1 MPKAYSHKMNIKKV
15 IPILEWLPNYN
26 ISFFKGDLVAGITV
40 GIILIPQGIAYALI
54 AGLPPIYGLY
64 CALVPQ
70 VMYTIFGSSR
80 QVAIGPVA
88 MDSLIVATGVST
100 LALAGSE
107 SYISIAILLALMV
120 GAIQFILGVF
130 SLGFIVNFLSKP
142 VITGFT
148 SAVALIIGL
157 NQFRNLLGVDFIQ
170 SDQIQYVIEDI
181 WLQIASFNH
190 HTTIIGLFSVLI
202 IIIFRK
208 INKKIPN
215 ALIVVVIGILIM
227 KYFGNS
233 LSDVSI
239 VKDIPSGL
247 PLFGIPDFDVDQ
259 IKELFPIALTLVMVG
274 YLETISIGKSLE
286 AKQDEYRIRP
296 NQELIALGLSNM
308 VGSLFK
314 AYPSTSSFSR
324 SAINQESGAKTGMAA
339 LISVVMVMV
348 TLLFLTPLFYHL
360 PKTVLAAIIIVAV
373 FNLINIK
380 EGHFLWKANKLDF
393 WLMIS
398 TFLATLLLGIEFGI
412 VVGVGLSLIV
422 LIFRTSRPYIAELGK
437 VPDSNFYRNK
447 NRFEEVILED
457 DILVFRFDAQLFY
470 ANANYFRDN
479 LDEMASK
486 KGKAL
491 KLIVLDAESIN
502 RVDSTGLEMLKERI
516 KFYKKKDVV
525 FYFAGVKGPVRDD
538 LFRSGVL
545 QIIDINHFF
554 MRVNQ
559 AVKYYKTGDRKH
571 QEKYAKYIHQA
582 YK

>member
-1 MPKAYSHKMNIKKV
+1 MNIKKLV
-15 IPILEWLPNYN
+15 PILDWLPNYN
-26 ISFFKGDLVAGITV
+26 TSLFKGDLIAGITV

-70 VMYTIFGSSR
+70 VMYAIFGSSR

-120 GAIQFILGVF
+120 GAIQFIMGVF

-157 NQFRNLLGVDFIQ
+157 NQFRNLFGVDIIQ
-170 SDQIQYVIEDI
+170 SDQIQIIIEDI
-181 WLQIASFNH
+181 WLQINNFNPY
-190 HTTIIGLFSVLI
+190 TTSIGLISALL

-215 ALIVVVIGILIM
+215 ALIVVVLGVLIM

-233 LSDVSI
+233 FTEVAI

-247 PLFGIPDFDVDQ
+247 PKFGFPEFDIPLLR
-259 IKELFPIALTLVMVG
+259 ELLPIALTLVMVG
-274 YLETISIGKSLE
+274 YLEIISIGKSLE
-286 AKQDEYRIRP
+286 AKQDVYRIRP
-296 NQELIALGLSNM
+296 NQELIALGISNM

-339 LISVVMVMV
+339 LISVVMVV
-348 TLLFLTPLFYHL
+348 ITLLFLTPLFYHL
-360 PKTVLAAIIIVAV
+360 PQTVLAAIIIVAV
-373 FNLINIK
+373 FGLINFK
-380 EGHFLWKANKLDF
+380 EAVFLWKANQLDF
-393 WLMIS
+393 CLMFA
-398 TFLATLLLGIEFGI
+398 TFLATLLLGIEQGI
-412 VVGVGLSLIV
+412 IIGVSLSLII
-422 LIFRTSRPYIAELGK
+422 LIFRTSRPYVAELGK
-437 VPDSNFYRNK
+437 VPDANFYRNK
-447 NRFEEVILED
+447 ERFSEVIID
-457 DILVFRFDAQLFY
+457 KDILVFRFDAQLFY
-470 ANANYFRDN
+470 ANSNYFRDK
-479 LDEMASK
+479 LDEMVLK
-486 KGKAL
+486 KGSAL

-502 RVDSTGLEMLKERI
+502 RVDSTGVEMLKERI
-516 KFYKKKDVV
+516 RFCQKKGIF

-538 LFRSGVL
+538 LFRSGIL
-545 QIIDINHFF
+545 EIIDLSHFF
-554 MRVNQ
+554 MRANQ
-559 AVKYYKTGDRKH
+559 AVKFYKTGDRAY
-571 QEKYAKYIHQA
+571 QEKYAKYIHQS
-582 YK
+582 YD

>member
-1 MPKAYSHKMNIKKV
+1 MNIKKI

-26 ISFFKGDLVAGITV
+26 KSLFKGDLVAGITV

-70 VMYTIFGSSR
+70 VLYAIFGSSR

-100 LALAGSE
+100 LALAGSD

-120 GAIQFILGVF
+120 GAIQFIMGIF

-148 SAVALIIGL
+148 SAVALIIGF
-157 NQFRNLLGVDFIQ
+157 NQFRNLFGVDFIQ
-170 SDQIQYVIEDI
+170 SDQIQVVLEDI
-181 WLQIASFNH
+181 WLQISSYNY
-190 HTTIIGLFSVLI
+190 HTTIIGLVSVIVI
-202 IIIFRK
+202 ILFRK

-215 ALIVVVIGILIM
+215 ALIVVIIGILIM
-227 KYFGNS
+227 KYFGKS
-233 LSDVSI
+233 FGDVSI

-247 PLFGIPDFDVDQ
+247 PFFGVPEFEVDQ
-259 IKELFPIALTLVMVG
+259 IKELLPIAFTLVMVG

-296 NQELIALGLSNM
+296 NQELIALGLANM

-339 LISVVMVMV
+339 LISVVMVIF

-360 PKTVLAAIIIVAV
+360 PKTILAAIIIVAV
-373 FNLINIK
+373 FGLVNIK
-380 EGHFLWKANKLDF
+380 EAAFLWKANHLDF
-393 WLMIS
+393 WLMFA
-398 TFLATLLLGIEFGI
+398 TFIATLLLGIEYGI
-412 VVGVGLSLIV
+412 IVGVGLSLIV
-422 LIFRTSRPYIAELGK
+422 LIFRTSRPYVAELGK
-437 VPDSNFYRNK
+437 VPNSNFYRNK
-447 NRFEEVILED
+447 NRFEEVIIKN

-470 ANANYFRDN
+470 ANSSYFRDK
-479 LDEMASK
+479 LDEMTDK
-486 KGKAL
+486 KGDTL

-502 RVDSTGLEMLKERI
+502 RVDSTGVEMLKERI
-516 KFYKKKDVV
+516 KYYKKRGIT
-525 FYFAGVKGPVRDD
+525 FFFAGVKGPVRDD
-538 LFRSGVL
+538 LFKSGIL
-545 QIIDINHFF
+545 SIIDINHFF
-554 MRVNQ
+554 MRAND
-559 AVKYYKTGDRKH
+559 AVKFHKTGDRKQ

-582 YK
+582 YN

>member
-1 MPKAYSHKMNIKKV
+1 MNIKKI

-26 ISFFKGDLVAGITV
+26 AKLFKGDLVAGITV

-70 VMYTIFGSSR
+70 VMYAIFGSSR

-120 GAIQFILGVF
+120 GTIQLVLGIF

-148 SAVALIIGL
+148 SAVALTIGL
-157 NQFRNLLGVDFIQ
+157 NQFRNLLGVDFVQ
-170 SDQIQYVIEDI
+170 SDQIQIILEDI
-181 WLQIASFNH
+181 WLQISEFNS
-190 HTTIIGLFSVLI
+190 HTTIIGLISAAI
-202 IIIFRK
+202 IIVFRK

-215 ALIVVVIGILIM
+215 ALIVVVLGIITI
-227 KYFGNS
+227 KYFGKS
-233 LSDVSI
+233 FADVAI

-247 PLFGIPDFDVDQ
+247 PKFGVPDLDFDQ
-259 IKELFPIALTLVMVG
+259 MRELLPIALTLVMVG

-314 AYPSTSSFSR
+314 AYVTTSSFSR
-324 SAINQESGAKTGMAA
+324 SAINQESGARTGMAA
-339 LISVVMVMV
+339 LVSVVMVV
-348 TLLFLTPLFYHL
+348 ITLLFLTPLFYHL

-373 FNLINIK
+373 FGLINFK
-380 EGHFLWKANKLDF
+380 EAAFLWKANVLDF
-393 WLMIS
+393 WLM
-398 TFLATLLLGIEFGI
+398 LATFIATLTFGIEYGI
-412 VVGVGLSLIV
+412 MVGVGLSLII
-422 LIFRTSRPYIAELGK
+422 LIYRTSRPYVTELGK
-437 VPDSNFYRNK
+437 VPNSNFYRNK
-447 NRFEEVILED
+447 NRFEEVIIED
-457 DILVFRFDAQLFY
+457 DVLVFRFDAQLFY
-470 ANANYFRDN
+470 ANSSYFRDN
-479 LDEMASK
+479 LDEMATK
-486 KGKAL
+486 KGTAL
-491 KLIVLDAESIN
+491 KLIVIDAESIN
-502 RVDSTGLEMLKERI
+502 RVDSTGVEMLKERVR
-516 KFYKKKDVV
+516 FYQKKGVT

-538 LFRSGVL
+538 LFRSGIL
-545 QIIDINHFF
+545 DIININHFF
-554 MRVNQ
+554 MRANQ
-559 AVKYYKTGDRKH
+559 AVKFYKTGDRKH

>member
-1 MPKAYSHKMNIKKV
+1 MNIKKI

-26 ISFFKGDLVAGITV
+26 TSLFKGDLVAGITV

-70 VMYTIFGSSR
+70 VMYAIFGSSR

-120 GAIQFILGVF
+120 GTIQFILGIF

-157 NQFRNLLGVDFIQ
+157 NQFRNLFGVDFFQ
-170 SDQIQYVIEDI
+170 SDQIQYIIIDI
-181 WLQIASFNH
+181 WEQFSTYNA
-190 HTTIIGLFSVLI
+190 HTTIIGLLSVI
-202 IIIFRK
+202 TIIIFRK

-215 ALIVVVIGILIM
+215 ALIVVILGILTM
-227 KYFGNS
+227 KFFGSSFN
-233 LSDVSI
+233 DVSI
-239 VKDIPSGL
+239 VKEIPSGL
-247 PLFGIPDFDVDQ
+247 PFFVVPEFEIDQ
-259 IKELFPIALTLVMVG
+259 MKELLPIALTLVMVG
-274 YLETISIGKSLE
+274 FLETISIGKSLE

-296 NQELIALGLSNM
+296 NQELIALGLSNIA
-308 VGSLFK
+308 GSFFK

-339 LISVVMVMV
+339 LISVVMVV
-348 TLLFLTPLFYHL
+348 ITLLFLTPLFYFL

-373 FNLINIK
+373 FNLINFK
-380 EGHFLWKANKLDF
+380 EASYLWQANKLDF
-393 WLMIS
+393 WLMMS
-398 TFLATLLLGIEFGI
+398 TFLATLLLGIEYGI
-412 VVGVGLSLIV
+412 VVGVGLSLII
-422 LIFRTSRPYIAELGK
+422 LIYRTSKPYVTELGK
-437 VPDSNFYRNK
+437 VPNSNFYRNK
-447 NRFEEVILED
+447 NRFEEVIIED
-457 DILVFRFDAQLFY
+457 DILIFRFDAQLFY
-470 ANANYFRDN
+470 ANSSYFRDN
-479 LDEMASK
+479 LDEMAAR
-486 KGKAL
+486 KGSAL
-491 KLIVLDAESIN
+491 RLIVLDAESIN
-502 RVDSTGLEMLKERI
+502 RVDSTGVEMLKERI
-516 KFYKKKDVV
+516 RFYQKKDVK

-538 LFRSGVL
+538 LFKCGIL
-545 QIIDINHFF
+545 DIIDINHFF
-554 MRVNQ
+554 MRANQ
-559 AVKYYKTGDRKH
+559 AVKFYKTGDRKH
-571 QEKYAKYIHQA
+571 QEKFAKYIHQS

>member
-1 MPKAYSHKMNIKKV
+1 MNIKKI
-15 IPILEWLPNYN
+15 IPILDWLPNYN
-26 ISFFKGDLVAGITV
+26 RSLFKGDLVAGLTV

-70 VMYTIFGSSR
+70 VMYAIFGSSR

-120 GAIQFILGVF
+120 GAIQFLLGVF

-148 SAVALIIGL
+148 SAVALIIGF
-157 NQFRNLLGVDFIQ
+157 NQFRNLLGADFIQ
-170 SDQIQYVIEDI
+170 SDQIQYILEDV
-181 WLQIASFNH
+181 WLKIATFNK
-190 HTTIIGLFSVLI
+190 HTTIIGIISVAI
-202 IIIFRK
+202 ILIFRK
-208 INKKIPN
+208 INKKLPN
-215 ALIVVVIGILIM
+215 ALIVVVLGIIIM
-227 KYFGNS
+227 KYFGKSFN
-233 LSDVSI
+233 DVSI

-247 PLFGIPDFDVDQ
+247 PGFGIPEFDLDQ
-259 IKELFPIALTLVMVG
+259 IKELLPIAFTLVMVG

-286 AKQDEYRIRP
+286 AKQDEYRIRA

-308 VGSLFK
+308 VGSFFK
-314 AYPSTSSFSR
+314 AYPVASSFSR

-339 LISVVMVMV
+339 LISVIMVV
-348 TLLFLTPLFYHL
+348 ITLLFLTPLFYHL

-373 FNLINIK
+373 FGLINFK
-380 EGHFLWKANKLDF
+380 EAAFLWRANNLDF
-393 WLMIS
+393 WLMLS
-398 TFLATLLLGIEFGI
+398 TFLATLLLGIEYGI
-412 VVGVGLSLIV
+412 MVGVGLSLIV
-422 LIFRTSRPYIAELGK
+422 LIYRTSRPYVTELGK
-437 VPDSNFYRNK
+437 VPGSNFYRNK
-447 NRFEEVILED
+447 NRFEEVIIDD
-457 DILVFRFDAQLFY
+457 DILIFRFDAQIFY
-470 ANANYFRDN
+470 ANSNYFRDN
-479 LDEMASK
+479 LDKMAAK

-491 KLIVLDAESIN
+491 KLIVIDAESIN
-502 RVDSTGLEMLKERI
+502 RVDSTGVEMLKERI
-516 KFYKKKDVV
+516 KFYQKKGIM

-545 QIIDINHFF
+545 QIIGINHFF
-554 MRVNQ
+554 MRANE
-559 AVKYYKTGDRKH
+559 AVKFYKTGDRQH

>member
-1 MPKAYSHKMNIKKV
+1 MNIKKV
-15 IPILEWLPNYN
+15 LPILEWLPNYN
-26 ISFFKGDLVAGITV
+26 TSLFKGDLVAGITV

-70 VMYTIFGSSR
+70 IMYAIFGSSR

-107 SYISIAILLALMV
+107 SYIAIAILLALMV
-120 GAIQFILGVF
+120 GTIQFILGIF

-157 NQFRNLLGVDFIQ
+157 NQFRNLFGVDFVQ
-170 SDQIQYVIEDI
+170 SDQIQYVLEDI
-181 WLQIASFNH
+181 WLQITDYNN
-190 HTTIIGLFSVLI
+190 HTTKIGLISVVV
-202 IIIFRK
+202 IIIFRR

-215 ALIVVVIGILIM
+215 ALIVVILGILIM

-233 LSDVSI
+233 FNDVAI

-247 PLFGIPDFDVDQ
+247 PKFALPTFDLDQ
-259 IKELFPIALTLVMVG
+259 IRELLPIALTLVMVG

-296 NQELIALGLSNM
+296 NQELIALGLSNI

-324 SAINQESGAKTGMAA
+324 SAINQESGGRTGMAA
-339 LISVVMVMV
+339 LISVIMVIL

-373 FNLINIK
+373 FGLINFK
-380 EGHFLWKANKLDF
+380 EASFLWKANKLDF
-393 WLMIS
+393 WLMLATFIS
-398 TFLATLLLGIEFGI
+398 TLIFGIEYGI
-412 VVGVGLSLIV
+412 IVGVGLSLIV
-422 LIFRTSRPYIAELGK
+422 LIFRTSRPYVTELGK

-447 NRFEEVILED
+447 NRFEEVIIEN

-470 ANANYFRDN
+470 ANSSYFREK
-479 LDEMASK
+479 LDDLADK
-486 KGKAL
+486 KGDDL
-491 KLIVLDAESIN
+491 RLIVLDAESIN
-502 RVDSTGLEMLKERI
+502 RVDSTGVEILKERI
-516 KFYKKKDVV
+516 KFYKKKKVK

-538 LFRSGVL
+538 LFRSGIL

-559 AVKYYKTGDRKH
+559 AVKFYKTGDRKH

>member
-1 MPKAYSHKMNIKKV
+1 MNIKKI
-15 IPILEWLPNYN
+15 IPILDWLPNYN
-26 ISFFKGDLVAGITV
+26 SSHLKGDVIAGITV
-40 GIILIPQGIAYALI
+40 GIVLIPQGIAYALI

-70 VMYTIFGSSR
+70 VMYAIFGSSR

-120 GAIQFILGVF
+120 GAIQFIMGVF

-157 NQFRNLLGVDFIQ
+157 NQFRNLFGVDLVQ
-170 SDQIQYVIEDI
+170 SDQIQIILEDI
-181 WLQIASFNH
+181 WLQINNFNF
-190 HTTIIGLFSVLI
+190 HTTGIGLFSALLI
-202 IIIFRK
+202 ILFRRT
-208 INKKIPN
+208 NKKIPN
-215 ALIVVVIGILIM
+215 ALIVVVLGILIM
-227 KYFGNS
+227 KFFDKS
-233 LSDVSI
+233 LTDVAI

-247 PLFGIPDFDVDQ
+247 PKFGIPDFDL
-259 IKELFPIALTLVMVG
+259 ELLRELLPIALTLVMVG

-296 NQELIALGLSNM
+296 NQELIALGISNM

-314 AYPSTSSFSR
+314 AYPSASSFSR

-339 LISVVMVMV
+339 LISVVMVV
-348 TLLFLTPLFYHL
+348 ITLLFLMPLFYHL

-373 FNLINIK
+373 FGLINFK
-380 EGHFLWKANKLDF
+380 EARFLWRANKLDF
-393 WLMIS
+393 WLMLV
-398 TFLATLLLGIEFGI
+398 TFLATLLLGIEIGI
-412 VVGVGLSLIV
+412 ITGVGLSLII
-422 LIFRTSRPYIAELGK
+422 LIFRTSRPYVAVLGK
-437 VPDSNFYRNK
+437 VPNSNFYKNK
-447 NRFEEVILED
+447 ERFEEVLIDD
-457 DILVFRFDAQLFY
+457 DILVLRFDAQLFY
-470 ANANYFRDN
+470 ANASYFRDQ
-479 LDEMASK
+479 LEQMMDK
-486 KGKAL
+486 KGNTL

-502 RVDSTGLEMLKERI
+502 RVDSTGIEMLKERI
-516 KFYKKKDVV
+516 RFCQKKGIL

-545 QIIDINHFF
+545 EIIDINHFF
-554 MRVNQ
+554 MRANQ
-559 AVKYYKTGDRKH
+559 AVMFYKTGDRKP
-571 QEKYAKYIHQA
+571 QEKYAKYIHQS
-582 YK
+582 YD